1 MRDWYMRWRET
12 DEARWLAFALGGVVI
27 PSLIAMVV

>member
-12 DEARWLAFALGGVVI
+12 DEARWWAFTIVWFVTV
-27 PSLIAMVV
+27 LIALVS